1 MGRGRKYRPT
11 IEGYELKDLR
21 GKNIH
26 LQTHHKRT
34 ARLLLSLCALDVYLQ
49 YVCRVDGKQAIS
61 VLRRLFLSS
70 MFDRLDGSKP
80 ARGSLLKIEGIL
92 PTAAKNSILSA
103 SRLRGYVCFRY
114 PFIVPCLAVWN
125 FQNAENVR
133 VESVNRHR
141 AYFPLVRLFQT
152 LKNAAK
158 V

>member
-1 MGRGRKYRPT
+1 M
-11 IEGYELKDLR
+11 
-21 GKNIH
+21 
-26 LQTHHKRT
+26 
-34 ARLLLSLCALDVYLQ
+34 
-49 YVCRVDGKQAIS
+49 DGKQAIS

-70 MFDRLDGSKP
+70 MFDRMDGSK
-80 ARGSLLKIEGIL
+80 LLGGMPKIGHTLFVAWMAASPPVEVSPKWWTLL

-103 SRLRGYVCFRY
+103 SRLQGYVWFRH
-114 PFIVPCLAVWN
+114 PLHSLCLTVWN
-125 FQNAENVR
+125 FQNGESVR

>member
-1 MGRGRKYRPT
+1 MRV
-11 IEGYELKDLR
+11 E
-21 GKNIH
+21 NID

-34 ARLLLSLCALDVYLQ
+34 ARLLLSLCALE
-49 YVCRVDGKQAIS
+49 CICSMFERVDGS
-61 VLRRLFLSS
+61 RLLGDVPKIGQMCLIVWMAASPPVEVSPKLGTSCRPPPITQFEC
-70 MFDRLDGSKP
+70 FTP
-80 ARGSLLKIEGIL
+80 ARVCLILGS
-92 PTAAKNSILSA
+92 
-103 SRLRGYVCFRY
+103 

>member
-1 MGRGRKYRPT
+1 
-11 IEGYELKDLR
+11 
-21 GKNIH
+21 
-26 LQTHHKRT
+26 
-34 ARLLLSLCALDVYLQ
+34 
-49 YVCRVDGKQAIS
+49 
-61 VLRRLFLSS
+61 

-80 ARGSLLKIEGIL
+80 ARGSLLKIEDTL

-103 SRLRGYVCFRY
+103 SRLQGGDCFRH
-114 PFIVPCLAVWN
+114 PLHIPCLAVWN

>member
-1 MGRGRKYRPT
+1 MRF
-11 IEGYELKDLR
+11 E
-21 GKNIH
+21 NID
-26 LQTHHKRT
+26 LQTHHERT
-34 ARLLLSLCALDVYLQ
+34 ARLLLSLCALGVYLQ

-70 MFDRLDGSKP
+70 MFDRVDGNKP
-80 ARGSLLKIEGIL
+80 ARGTSPQNWGHPAALSTNPKSVSLESLVTVF
-92 PTAAKNSILSA
+92 PVAK
-103 SRLRGYVCFRY
+103 
-114 PFIVPCLAVWN
+114 WN
-125 FQNAENVR
+125 FQNTENVR

>member
-1 MGRGRKYRPT
+1 MRF
-11 IEGYELKDLR
+11 E
-21 GKNIH
+21 NID

-49 YVCRVDGKQAIS
+49 YVCRVDGSRRKLLATEKS
-61 VLRRLFLSS
+61 VT
-70 MFDRLDGSKP
+70 MFDRMDGSKP
-80 ARGSLLKIEGIL
+80 ARGTSPQNWGHPAALSTNPKSVSLESLVTVF
-92 PTAAKNSILSA
+92 PVAK
-103 SRLRGYVCFRY
+103 
-114 PFIVPCLAVWN
+114 WK
-125 FQNAENVR
+125 FQNAESVR